1 MMKHTARIWKN
12 PDKSL
17 GETQRRRLIEWRK
30 ERVVTRIERPTRL
43 GRAKAFGYKAKQGIA
58 VVRVRV
64 NKGKR
69 KRPKFVGGRVPK
81 KSGRFFSLAKSK
93 KVRAEERASR
103 KFPNMEV
110 LNSYYVGEDGQHE
123 WYECVLADR
132 DNPSIKSDRSLKWV
146 ASGKHKGRAFR
157 AKTSSG
163 KGSNRIKIIK

>member
-69 KRPKFVGGRVPK
+69 KRPKFVGEGFPRNQGDSSLWRK
-81 KSGRFFSLAKSK
+81 ARKSEPRRGLPGNFLTWRFLIRITWVKTASTNGMSAFWRTETI
-93 KVRAEERASR
+93 RA
-103 KFPNMEV
+103 
-110 LNSYYVGEDGQHE
+110 
-123 WYECVLADR
+123 
-132 DNPSIKSDRSLKWV
+132 
-146 ASGKHKGRAFR
+146 
-157 AKTSSG
+157 
-163 KGSNRIKIIK
+163 